1 MSDLERIRS
10 YLGDVKQREVNGG
23 QPLTNGIEESLRDL
37 KQRLVADRD
46 HSGAKTIWCY
56 EQILRIQ
63 NQYIVAFHKLKSG
76 DFYEAWCLLEQVEIG
91 QHFLQRH
98 LAINKDSYE
107 LPFIQK
113 HVTQFQ
119 ALFPYKHFFSPG
131 MLILKTECSI
141 CHKPRSIRRPCGH
154 LLGEIYDGE
163 MCARHVTKVKLLEVS
178 LVTNPRQK
186 YSVLFSTDPKTGDKV
201 DHYDYSLV
209 RYIAI
214 GLRKPFDGWDME
226 WTKTRHPHS
235 HYRHVARN
243 DQCPCESGKKYKKC
257 CLIEVG
263 VLRPHLEIRF
273 SVPPPA
279 TLPPLIYT

>member
-1 MSDLERIRS
+1 MSSLDRIRA
-10 YLGDVKQREVNGG
+10 YLKQVKQREVDDKQSLKNE
-23 QPLTNGIEESLRDL
+23 IEESLRNV
-37 KQRLVADRD
+37 KRRLVAGRD
-46 HSGAKTIWCY
+46 QPGAKKIWCY

-63 NQYIVAFHKLKSG
+63 NQYIAAFQKLKSG

-98 LAINKDSYE
+98 IATSEDSYE

-113 HVTQFQ
+113 HVAQFQ
-119 ALFPYKHFFSPG
+119 ALFPYKHFISPG

-141 CHKPRSIRRPCGH
+141 CLKPRSIRTPCGH
-154 LLGEIYDGE
+154 ILGEIYDGE
-163 MCARHVTKVKLLEVS
+163 MCARHVKNVKLLEVS

-186 YSVLFSTDPKTGDKV
+186 YSVLFSTDSKTGEKV

-209 RYIAI
+209 RYVTT

-226 WTKTRHPHS
+226 WTKARHPHS
-235 HYRHVARN
+235 RYRHVGRN
-243 DQCPCESGKKYKKC
+243 EECPCESGRKYKKC
-257 CLIEVG
+257 CLNETG

-273 SVPPPA
+273 SVAPPA
-279 TLPPLIYT
+279 TLAPLVYT